1 MNRFLSALL
10 LVWVLGCSLTLSA
23 CGALPPSLQRYSDS
37 QDGYEF
43 LYPNGWIAV
52 DVKQASPGV
61 DVVFHDLIER
71 SENLSV
77 IVSDIP
83 QGKSL
88 GDLGSP
94 SDVGY
99 RLLQEMNRRPNSQ
112 RQAELIN
119 AEQHEA
125 QGKTYYTLEY
135 QVSAPNMPDR
145 HDIATVTT
153 NRGKLLTFN
162 LSTSESRWPKV
173 ENLFKT
179 VVNSFT
185 VY

>member
-10 LVWVLGCSLTLSA
+10 LLWVLGCSLYLSA

-43 LYPNGWIAV
+43 LYPNGWISV

-83 QGKSL
+83 QGKNL
-88 GDLGSP
+88 EDLGSP

-99 RLLQEMNRRPNSQ
+99 RLLKEMNQRPNNQ
-112 RQAELIN
+112 RQAELIS

-125 QGKTYYTLEY
+125 QGKIYYTLEY
-135 QVSAPNMPDR
+135 QVSAPNIPDR
-145 HDIATVTT
+145 HDIASVTT

-162 LSTSESRWPKV
+162 LSTSENRWSKV

-179 VVNSFT
+179 VVNSFS